1 MAGSRER
8 LGQAGFTIL
17 DTLVTLSLIG
27 ILIWVVIPRYERVA
41 VEAQKVALKT
51 ELGGIRMSL
60 QWYQIR
66 NGKHPADLRD
76 LLKEKYLAPTQEAGK
91 EAEKKIFEQA
101 YLETRSLDVEGY
113 VLDPFGNRL
122 GYDPKTGRV
131 WSRTKGYEDW

>member
-1 MAGSRER
+1 MKVAGSRER

-41 VEAQKVALKT
+41 VEAQKTALRV
-51 ELGGIRMSL
+51 ELGGIRMTL
-60 QWYQIR
+60 QLYHFK
-66 NGKHPADLRD
+66 NGRYPADLRD
-76 LLKEKYLAPTQEAGK
+76 MLKEKYLLPTQEAGK
-91 EAEKKIFEQA
+91 ERKMFEQA
-101 YLETRSLDVEGY
+101 YLETRSLDAEGY
-113 VLDPFGNRL
+113 ILDPFGSRV